1 MFVCLFVCFFLL
13 YQYHQFVMHQF
24 VMQLNPCLRSS
35 CSVYLYMCIDH
46 QHRRY
51 NPLKGEWVL
60 VCPHRMKRPWKGQEE
75 KPDEKPVPRHDP
87 TNPLCPGARRP
98 NGVINPDYETT
109 FVFDN
114 DFPALLDNIPEPGRL
129 RSRFSQQ
136 IQLYFVLVSLAISI
150 QGHPCV
156 FDALIQFLL
165 HILLNHFRVRK
176 DFLS

>member
-1 MFVCLFVCFFLL
+1 
-13 YQYHQFVMHQF
+13 
-24 VMQLNPCLRSS
+24 MQLNLCLWSS

-60 VCPHRMKRPWKGQEE
+60 VCPHRMKRPWKGQVE
-75 KPDEKPVPRHDP
+75 KPDEKPIPRHDP

-114 DFPALLDNIPEPGRL
+114 DFPALLDNIPVPGRL
-129 RSRFSQQ
+129 SSRFSQQ
-136 IQLYFVLVSLAISI
+136 TQLYFVLVSLAISI

-156 FDALIQFLL
+156 FWCSDSVLITHLAQPLQSSKGFPVMM
-165 HILLNHFRVRK
+165 IIIW
-176 DFLS
+176 